1 MAVTLRSYPFWTT
14 NISQTSNAQGPG
26 RGGTIAL
33 PLLLLG
39 QIFSRAPS
47 AVQMQNKWRNTD
59 LDVCLYWPDFF
70 FSFTTLIWFP
80 QSLMLHLTNVVTYKL
95 KSYVTTNK
103 TVDYLSW
110 YLQQFLLSNA
120 PPVGQWHPEGKK
132 VKEEQKFSSFFSLA
146 NKAP

>member
-1 MAVTLRSYPFWTT
+1 MRCKCKINGETLTLMFVY
-14 NISQTSNAQGPG
+14 I
-26 RGGTIAL
+26 
-33 PLLLLG
+33 G
-39 QIFSRAPS
+39 QI
-47 AVQMQNKWRNTD
+47 
-59 LDVCLYWPDFF
+59 FF

-80 QSLMLHLTNVVTYKL
+80 QSLMLQLTNVVTYKL

-132 VKEEQKFSSFFSLA
+132 VKEEQKFSFFFSLA